1 VNVVD
6 RIKESLGWKRTTITA
21 EKLQVGR
28 EKLEFEV
35 ALSRVDEIVRREER
49 RRPSWDQLLVPERD
63 RD

>member
-21 EKLQVGR
+21 EKLRVGR

-35 ALSRVDEIVRREER
+35 ALSRVEEIVRREER